1 MENENLVI
9 IKVAGG
15 IGNQLF
21 QIANAYQLSIKYNR
35 KLLISNS
42 NSSSRNCYWDSILCK
57 FKDSLIDNHTFNNY
71 KQKSQIYNWAIT
83 RFEYKEIILYPN
95 IPIYCI
101 EGYYQT
107 YKYFDISTFKTM
119 LNLDFK
125 QTKYNITENDICIHI
140 RRTDYLNNNFHKPL
154 NLNYYYNSL
163 YRLNTIY
170 SNIYVF
176 SDDLEWSENFFH
188 YRNTIFVQHDNEIQE
203 LVFMSQFQHIIMA
216 NSSFSWWATLLG
228 EPISVFCP
236 KNWFVPNCHLNTK
249 DLRLPQW
256 TIIDDDLYYDIS
268 LLPSKKFNRNVFNVI
283 SFGSTCCMVQNI
295 HDNIYKDLGP
305 LYRQPDNA
313 TNFFDWVICD
323 FKTIL
328 FVFENL
334 QFRYYTF
341 LNNQN
346 ISFND
351 NKATSQQLAGGWN
364 QAYKKA
370 EHKSLT
376 MIFLHDIRKNATTI
390 SQDFFDK
397 YIRRF
402 ERLYFKLLD
411 NESIHFT
418 HCFDFQWLQPY
429 FPNNNEI
436 QLFFDY
442 CKFINP
448 YIEVHLY
455 FLIHH
460 KYNTPQ
466 NKSLFESYTSFNNVE
481 IFYLEDKG
489 FHSDCKANNLTFN
502 NFFM

>member
-1 MENENLVI
+1 MENENLII

-35 KLLISNS
+35 KLLICNS

-57 FKDSLIDNHTFNNY
+57 FKDYLIDNNTFNNY
-71 KQKSQIYNWAIT
+71 KQKSQIYNWAMT
-83 RFEYKEIILYPN
+83 RFEYKEIILDPN
-95 IPIYCI
+95 ITIYCI

-119 LNLDFK
+119 LHLDFK

-163 YRLNTIY
+163 SRLNTIY

-188 YRNTIFVQHDNEIQE
+188 YRNTIFVQLDNEIQE

-228 EPISVFCP
+228 QPISVFCP

-256 TIIDDDLYYDIS
+256 TIIDDDLDYDIS

-323 FKTIL
+323 FKSIL

-334 QFRYYTF
+334 QFRDYTF
-341 LNNQN
+341 LNNEN

-364 QAYKKA
+364 QAYRKA

-448 YIEVHLY
+448 YIKVHLY
-455 FLIHH
+455 FLIHP
-460 KYNTPQ
+460 KYKTPQ

-481 IFYLEDKG
+481 IFYLQDKG
-489 FHSDCKANNLTFN
+489 FHSDWKANNLTFDK
-502 NFFM
+502 FFM